1 MGKLLWH
8 EYLNYKLT
16 GKQDEETVRKLRSP
30 SLPFPPD
37 LTLLYSIRGGRR
49 SRILSFLFF
58 FLSFLLPQH
67 KICIAKGCL
76 HHIHF
81 VIHTGYVAVSQSSHL
96 SADILKF
103 ALRLC
108 CCCCCCC
115 YLFRLHLC
123 QSPVALAGKPA
134 ECPTVS
140 CHPPLPS
147 APPCSLLPLLV
158 FGKFATSVLLL
169 LFSFFFFST
178 IRHQVAILNY

>member
-1 MGKLLWH
+1 M
-8 EYLNYKLT
+8 
-16 GKQDEETVRKLRSP
+16 
-30 SLPFPPD
+30 
-37 LTLLYSIRGGRR
+37 
-49 SRILSFLFF
+49 
-58 FLSFLLPQH
+58 PQH

-81 VIHTGYVAVSQSSHL
+81 VIHTEYVAVGQSSHL

-123 QSPVALAGKPA
+123 QSPVALPGKPA

-147 APPCSLLPLLV
+147 APPCSPLAAPSASLWQVRDFRFAAAV
-158 FGKFATSVLLL
+158 FL
-169 LFSFFFFST
+169 LFFLHHPPSGRNFKLLTQLCSCGFYLDFLGP
-178 IRHQVAILNY
+178 INAR